1 MKVTSRTHIGNVRAS
16 NQDSLINQGNKYTL
30 FGVADGMG
38 GHNGG
43 DIASQMAVLM
53 LGRVLEGAK
62 PTEVLLR
69 GAIEEVNLLIYNEQ
83 LKDEVLR
90 GMGTTLTVLWEDDE
104 RLLLGHV
111 GDSRCYRVRH
121 GKIEQLSQDHSM
133 VAQLV
138 RDGIVTKEQ
147 AKTHPYRNVIT
158 RAVGTS
164 ETVDVDITV
173 LDKRRG
179 DRFLI
184 CSDGLYEYITEEEML
199 ALLQY
204 SPADHAADVMLNKA
218 LELGGKDNITLLI
231 GEVEA

>member
-16 NQDSLINQGNKYTL
+16 NQDSFINQGNKYTL

-62 PTEVLLR
+62 PAEVLLR
-69 GAIEEVNLLIYNEQ
+69 GAVEEVNLLIYNEQ

>member
-16 NQDSLINQGNKYTL
+16 NQDSFINQGDKYTL

-62 PTEVLLR
+62 PAEVLLR

-121 GKIEQLSQDHSM
+121 GKIEQLSLDHSM

-204 SPADHAADVMLNKA
+204 SPADHAADVMLNNA